1 MSISKRLGKKY
12 KAIILKTESAAK
24 KTKSNAKTN
33 TMTVVYAHTSIITL
47 NNNDVKS
54 PTKRYE
60 LTGSRNKILLFV
72 ASKKDFL
79 ALKKDTT

>member
-1 MSISKRLGKKY
+1 
-12 KAIILKTESAAK
+12 
-24 KTKSNAKTN
+24 
-33 TMTVVYAHTSIITL
+33 MTVVYALISIITL